1 MSSNPTPQRNLAI
14 DHSVSDEGTPILVC
28 RGRINLKNANLFSFV
43 VKSFPPQNKLG
54 LADLS
59 GVDAVDSSGLGSSL
73 GEQPR
78 HLHIRQV
85 G

>member
-1 MSSNPTPQRNLAI
+1 
-14 DHSVSDEGTPILVC
+14 
-28 RGRINLKNANLFSFV
+28 V